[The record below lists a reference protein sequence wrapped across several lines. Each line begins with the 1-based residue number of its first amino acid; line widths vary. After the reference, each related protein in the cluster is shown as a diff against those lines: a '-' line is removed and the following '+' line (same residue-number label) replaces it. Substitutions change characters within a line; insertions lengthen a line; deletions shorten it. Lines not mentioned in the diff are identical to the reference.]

1 MGVGR
6 VQHDI
11 PASRNAAAERTEP
24 LVDAQ
29 PDRRR
34 TGLDRYAFRR
44 VLAAVCVG
52 LALAGFIAAYV
63 ETGFH
68 FEAEGGDG
76 WNYLAAGERL
86 NAGHPLYALS
96 PGDRNVVIV
105 PPYWTV
111 PLLAPP
117 PVAVIWRPLALLGE
131 PSMLVWG
138 IANMV
143 ATIATV
149 LYLCWTNGLFGI
161 AATAF
166 LSAPLGLLALSGNVN
181 GFVLA
186 ALVAAWSLRSNPVV
200 VGGTLAFAIAMKLT
214 PVLFLL
220 WLIGHGRRPAALAT
234 IAGLV
239 VVLAIS
245 VVGAG
250 FTAHLDWLQSVP
262 GSRPSPQSL
271 MSLTGL
277 SSSAIFLL
285 SAAAVAVVT
294 RLGDERITFTL
305 AAILTALA
313 SPAFYFQA
321 VGLLLAAVAPWRD
334 DLFAGRRLRGGTPT
348 TPQAT

>member
-1 MGVGR
+1 
-6 VQHDI
+6 
-11 PASRNAAAERTEP
+11 
-24 LVDAQ
+24 
-29 PDRRR
+29 
-34 TGLDRYAFRR
+34 
-44 VLAAVCVG
+44 
-52 LALAGFIAAYV
+52 
-63 ETGFH
+63 
-68 FEAEGGDG
+68 
-76 WNYLAAGERL
+76 
-86 NAGHPLYALS
+86 
-96 PGDRNVVIV
+96 
-105 PPYWTV
+105 
-111 PLLAPP
+111 
-117 PVAVIWRPLALLGE
+117 
-131 PSMLVWG
+131 
-138 IANMV
+138 
-143 ATIATV
+143 
-149 LYLCWTNGLFGI
+149 
-161 AATAF
+161 
-166 LSAPLGLLALSGNVN
+166 
-181 GFVLA
+181 
-186 ALVAAWSLRSNPVV
+186 
-200 VGGTLAFAIAMKLT
+200 MKLT

-321 VGLLLAAVAPWRD
+321 LGLLLAAVAPWRD